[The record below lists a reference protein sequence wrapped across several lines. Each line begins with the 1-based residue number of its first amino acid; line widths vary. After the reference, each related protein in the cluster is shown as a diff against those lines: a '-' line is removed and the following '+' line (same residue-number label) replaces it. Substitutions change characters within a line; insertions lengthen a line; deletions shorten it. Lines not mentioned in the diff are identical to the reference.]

1 MVSPAS
7 QVPVERMGD
16 IVKIRPK
23 GLFMSQAKKI
33 YEKQWKEVF
42 PTELW
47 SVMEETKLVSINT
60 EMKIVKWL

>member
-1 MVSPAS
+1 MGSLAD
-7 QVPVERMGD
+7 QVPVERMGE
-16 IVKIRPK
+16 IVKIRPN
-23 GLFMSQAKKI
+23 GLFMSQAQKI

-47 SVMEETKLVSINT
+47 TVMEETKLVSINT